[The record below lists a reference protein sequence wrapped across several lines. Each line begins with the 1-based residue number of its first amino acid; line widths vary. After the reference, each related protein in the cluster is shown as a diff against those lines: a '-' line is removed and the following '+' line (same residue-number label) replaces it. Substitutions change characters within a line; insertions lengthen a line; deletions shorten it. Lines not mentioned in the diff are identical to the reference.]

1 MSGVGAADLSKHMRA
16 TRAADPRVPKLE
28 AFQRAVREN
37 RDSSLEMRDSE
48 IAPATALLTSGPR
61 HSAKLVLTSGNTTVT
76 FEAINGELTKQDNK
90 HVLVLRR
97 TGQQGGDSRVSLRA
111 SDVQYRL
118 SIDGQADID
127 VGALKIDDVG
137 APAPKAGEMRAI
149 TFRNKQP
156 LASAAQKIAA
166 CQNGLPIAYLRT
178 RGKLFTNGRDST
190 VYAGIESVHIELLEE
205 ACPALVS
212 MRPNARDTYED
223 FPLTNGVRFN
233 ASQIDAM
240 IVIVKEVTFHSAVRA
255 PQMIVSARGK
265 RVFPAPSNE
274 QIDDNTPYLH
284 PIGQVTQTVFAAG
297 YMLFLSKA
305 LQTSAENV
313 RDRIKND
320 ETLLEE
326 LLTSSGALALL
337 AGLKQVFP
345 ERMPTVLQLLLHT
358 SGLPYALSLD
368 TDDLE
373 AALDAKPDE
382 RLESEDVEAIFATQ
396 LVEQCVGKLLFE
408 PGQSREESALG
419 FAILTFTLPDY
430 DYMSVIAPLMKQLR
444 ITAAHYSDRC
454 PPKSPAEKAR
464 DSTKYE
470 PGYTQS
476 QGIFGAYAGLHMS
489 TTALSAFASQRGW
502 VPRDALDAAE
512 MPWDETDETLDWLS
526 NLYTL
531 RVAIGQREDA
541 VFGVGNLLITTEFN
555 EATSGVPIIFDSSIM
570 CCGKKATL
578 VYIMPTAGIATV
590 LTFENPTPLTASNFR
605 EISSNVASSLAKML
619 LTSEQI
625 EASKRPLYIPRGDFQ
640 AEFHR
645 RSAELIE
652 NSALENG
659 VDSLSPSL
667 QALVRE
673 TREKPLRAVLE
684 GRRPDAVLLRLEVG
698 KTQPDGRERLMV
710 VLHTQDNHDATR
722 QIVVRVPGTDGA
734 PTTLRTINPAM
745 QTLADDLELIDYAL
759 KSNIGEADTLVR
771 FRDRLFVPESWASGI
786 IGLIAPN
793 DQDGIELARMQEAR
807 DKERMMTR
815 RERRE
820 RRQARRAAKRRERE
834 AQNRAS
840 RTADD
845 EQSSDSEADV
855 PSRRDREQRSPR
867 SDGEASSGSDTD
879 GTSEMSTVNIKR
891 ALFKG
896 LLKRHKH
903 ALRDGEK
910 VKNFGKFAVFPQ
922 DSRAFASVMGFPAGM
937 PLSTDA
943 EFEAILNQSGKPEY
957 YTNESKARTSAAAI
971 EQQ

>member
-1 MSGVGAADLSKHMRA
+1 M
-16 TRAADPRVPKLE
+16 ADPRVPKIE
-28 AFQRAVREN
+28 AFQRAVRET

-48 IAPATALLTSGPR
+48 IAPATALLTTGPR
-61 HSAKLVLTSGNTTVT
+61 HSAKLTLMSGDTTAT
-76 FEAINGELTKQDNK
+76 FEAINGELTKQDNT
-90 HVLVLRR
+90 HVLLLRR
-97 TGQQGGDSRVSLRA
+97 TGQRGGDSRVSLRA

-118 SIDGQADID
+118 SIDGQEVD
-127 VGALKIDDVG
+127 VGTLKIDDVG
-137 APAPKAGEMRAI
+137 APTPKAGEMRAI

-178 RGKLFTNGRDST
+178 RGKLFTNGRDPT
-190 VYAGIESVHIELLEE
+190 VYAGIEDVHIELLEE

-212 MRPNARDTYED
+212 MRPSARDTYED

-240 IVIVKEVTFHSAVRA
+240 LIIVKEVTFQSTVRA

-265 RVFPAPSNE
+265 QVFPTPINE
-274 QIDDNTPYLH
+274 QADDNAPYLH
-284 PIGQVTQTVFAAG
+284 PVGQVTQTVFAAG
-297 YMLFLSKA
+297 YMLFLTKA

-313 RDRIKND
+313 RARVKND

-326 LLTSSGALALL
+326 LLRASGAEALL
-337 AGLKQVFP
+337 QGLKQVFP
-345 ERMPTVLQLLLHT
+345 QRMPTVLQLLLHT

-396 LVEQCVGKLLFE
+396 LVEQCFGRLLFDLGE
-408 PGQSREESALG
+408 SREESALG
-419 FAILTFTLPDY
+419 YAILTFTLPDY
-430 DYMSVIAPLMKQLR
+430 DYMAAIAPLMKQLR
-444 ITAAHYSDRC
+444 ITAAHYSDRA
-454 PPKSPAEKAR
+454 PPKHQHRVEKAR
-464 DSTKYE
+464 DSAKYE

-489 TTALSAFASQRGW
+489 TAALSAFASQRGW
-502 VPRDALDAAE
+502 VPRDALDSAE
-512 MPWDETDETLDWLS
+512 VPWDETDETLDWLS
-526 NLYTL
+526 SLYTL
-531 RVAIGQREDA
+531 RFAIGQREDA
-541 VFGVGNLLITTEFN
+541 VFGVGNLLVTTEFN
-555 EATSGVPIIFDSSIM
+555 EATSGVPIIFDSSIT

-578 VYIMPTAGIATV
+578 LYIMPTIGVSAV
-590 LTFENPTPLTASNFR
+590 VTFEHPTPLTASAFR
-605 EISSNVASSLAKML
+605 EISSSVASNLAKML
-619 LTSEQI
+619 LTGEQI

-640 AEFHR
+640 TEFHR

-652 NSALENG
+652 TSALENG
-659 VDSLSPSL
+659 AESLSPSL
-667 QALVRE
+667 QALVSE

-684 GRRPDAVLLRLEVG
+684 GRRPDAALLRMEVG
-698 KTQPDGRERLMV
+698 KTQPDGRDRLMV
-710 VLHTQDNHDATR
+710 VVYTQDNHDAMR
-722 QIVVRVPGTDGA
+722 RIVVRVPGTDGA
-734 PTTLRTINPAM
+734 PTTLRTINPAT
-745 QTLADDLELIDYAL
+745 QTIADDLEIIEYAL

-793 DQDGIELARMQEAR
+793 DQDGIELTRTQEAR
-807 DKERMMTR
+807 DKERTMSR

-820 RRQARRAAKRRERE
+820 RRAARRAANRRERE
-834 AQNRAS
+834 ARTRAS

-845 EQSSDSEADV
+845 EQSSDSEVEDL
-855 PSRRDREQRSPR
+855 SRRDREQRSPR

-891 ALFKG
+891 ALYKG

-910 VKNFGKFAVFPQ
+910 IKNFGKFAVFPQ

-943 EFEAILNQSGKPEY
+943 EFEAILNQSGTPEY
-957 YTNESKARTSAAAI
+957 YSNESKARTSVPAI
-971 EQQ
+971 EQKQ